1 MKMKNTLVALLSAL
15 LLLTG
20 CGNGNQAN
28 QTPKLEKKLPI
39 GLQMYGMR
47 DDLAQDFYGT
57 LVKVKEMGYEG
68 VEFSGLH
75 NIDPAQI
82 RQWCDELGLVVV
94 SNHVSVTEMVADIE
108 GSIEMC
114 RKLGCKYICAPWF
127 FEDRRPGGENFA
139 RLMNE
144 LDTVS
149 MAATEAGFTYL
160 YHNHDFEFDRVEDGR
175 FGLDYIFETHSDSLM
190 KAELDLCWIKYAGQ
204 DPIAYLEKY
213 ADRTQLVHLKDYYVA
228 EDGTFE
234 FRPLGQGI
242 QDVPALIQ
250 KTYETNA
257 TWLLVE
263 QDNPTPGKSAMQC
276 SQESMDYLREIL
288 K

>member
-94 SNHVSVTEMVADIE
+94 SNHVSVTEIVVVSLVGVSVFAC
-108 GSIEMC
+108 GNP
-114 RKLGCKYICAPWF
+114 RKQHAPF
-127 FEDRRPGGENFA
+127 MPG
-139 RLMNE
+139 
-144 LDTVS
+144 
-149 MAATEAGFTYL
+149 
-160 YHNHDFEFDRVEDGR
+160 
-175 FGLDYIFETHSDSLM
+175 HSS
-190 KAELDLCWIKYAGQ
+190 
-204 DPIAYLEKY
+204 
-213 ADRTQLVHLKDYYVA
+213 
-228 EDGTFE
+228 
-234 FRPLGQGI
+234 
-242 QDVPALIQ
+242 
-250 KTYETNA
+250 
-257 TWLLVE
+257 
-263 QDNPTPGKSAMQC
+263 SA
-276 SQESMDYLREIL
+276 
-288 K
+288 